1 MSLPTIGLTRSS
13 YLREERGERDS
24 NTLQISLRIPRISSF
39 RWLLKLYCL
48 VLGGLGLLLCL
59 VWEIFQLY
67 VLAHTTNAELR
78 QQRYVDIFLGLLLLA
93 SLLCLLYGSYSESR
107 LWVIAFIT
115 GSLAVVLS
123 YWCCYLYNTHAAHLE
138 EYPDA
143 EGTISEVATV
153 LSVLY
158 VLLLLPVLVLYRS
171 LELAATGINAHQ
183 PSSPTEEELKPPRY
197 HEGPHNPCL

>member
-1 MSLPTIGLTRSS
+1 MARHLSHSYTYRLP
-13 YLREERGERDS
+13 EEQQ
-24 NTLQISLRIPRISSF
+24 NTVEISLRFPRISSF
-39 RWLLKLYCL
+39 RWCLKLYCL
-48 VLGGLGLLLCL
+48 VLAGLGLFLSG
-59 VWEIFQLY
+59 VWVIFQLY
-67 VLAHTTNAELR
+67 VLSQTTNQELR

-107 LWVIAFIT
+107 LWIIAFIT

-143 EGTISEVATV
+143 EGTITEVATL
-153 LSVLY
+153 LSILY

-171 LELAATGINAHQ
+171 LELAASESHPVETV
-183 PSSPTEEELKPPRY
+183 EEELDEPPPKY
-197 HEGPHNPCL
+197 EESNS

>member
-1 MSLPTIGLTRSS
+1 MAPHLSHSYTYRLP
-13 YLREERGERDS
+13 EEQQ
-24 NTLQISLRIPRISSF
+24 NTVEISLRFPRISSF
-39 RWLLKLYCL
+39 RWCLKLYCL
-48 VLGGLGLLLCL
+48 VLAGLGLFLAG
-59 VWEIFQLY
+59 VWVIFLY
-67 VLAHTTNAELR
+67 VLSQTTNQELR

-143 EGTISEVATV
+143 EGTITEVATL

-171 LELAATGINAHQ
+171 LELAANEPHTVESAD
-183 PSSPTEEELKPPRY
+183 EEQEEPPPKY
-197 HEGPHNPCL
+197 EESNS

>member
-1 MSLPTIGLTRSS
+1 MAPHLSHSYTYRLP
-13 YLREERGERDS
+13 EEQQ
-24 NTLQISLRIPRISSF
+24 NTVEISFRFPRISSF
-39 RWLLKLYCL
+39 RWCLKLYCL
-48 VLGGLGLLLCL
+48 VLAGLGLFLAG
-59 VWEIFQLY
+59 VWVIFQLY
-67 VLAHTTNAELR
+67 VLSQTTIQELR
-78 QQRYVDIFLGLLLLA
+78 QQRYVDIFLGLLLLV

-143 EGTISEVATV
+143 EGTITEVATL

-171 LELAATGINAHQ
+171 LELAASEPHPVESA
-183 PSSPTEEELKPPRY
+183 EEEHEEPPPKY
-197 HEGPHNPCL
+197 EESNS

>member
-1 MSLPTIGLTRSS
+1 MAPHLSHSYTYRLP
-13 YLREERGERDS
+13 EEQQ
-24 NTLQISLRIPRISSF
+24 NTVEISFRFPRISSF
-39 RWLLKLYCL
+39 RWCLKLYCL
-48 VLGGLGLLLCL
+48 VLAGLGLFLTG
-59 VWEIFQLY
+59 VWVIFQLY
-67 VLAHTTNAELR
+67 VLSQTTNQELR

-93 SLLCLLYGSYSESR
+93 SLLCLLYGSHSESR

-143 EGTISEVATV
+143 EGTITEVATF

-171 LELAATGINAHQ
+171 LELAASEPHPMESG
-183 PSSPTEEELKPPRY
+183 EEEQEEPPPKY
-197 HEGPHNPCL
+197 EESNS

>member
-1 MSLPTIGLTRSS
+1 MAS
-13 YLREERGERDS
+13 
-24 NTLQISLRIPRISSF
+24 QIFL
-39 RWLLKLYCL
+39 
-48 VLGGLGLLLCL
+48 
-59 VWEIFQLY
+59 
-67 VLAHTTNAELR
+67 
-78 QQRYVDIFLGLLLLA
+78 RYVDIFLGLLLLA

-123 YWCCYLYNTHAAHLE
+123 YWCCYLYNTQAAHLE

-197 HEGPHNPCL
+197 HEGDLIQFNSRLKRFASFHFLALFLPLCFFLLKLVI